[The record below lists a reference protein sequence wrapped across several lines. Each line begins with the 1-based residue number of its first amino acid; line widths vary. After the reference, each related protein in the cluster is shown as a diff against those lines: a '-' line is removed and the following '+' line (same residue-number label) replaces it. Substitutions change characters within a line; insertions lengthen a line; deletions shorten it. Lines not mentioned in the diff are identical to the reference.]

1 MTEPLHIRENCQVVD
16 LNGPFAVVR
25 YGDKVNEVEHVNQP
39 SFNRFAVGET
49 GKLLYF
55 VHGSMG
61 YWTFERQ
68 EPLTAS
74 KS

>member
-25 YGDKVNEVEHVNQP
+25 YGEKITDVEHVSQP
-39 SFNRFAVGET
+39 SFNRFTVGET

-55 VHGSMG
+55 VNGSMG

-74 KS
+74 QS